1 MAERLT
7 VTQLNTRVRSIL
19 SESHAVNDVWVIGEI
34 SNLKL
39 YQSGH
44 YYFTLKDE
52 GSQISSVMF
61 RGSRA
66 RVDFEP
72 ADNMKV
78 TAFGH
83 VDLYVANG
91 RYQFIVETMTR
102 SGIGDLFLEYEKL
115 RKKLEAEGMFDVSR
129 KRKLPI
135 YPRVIG
141 VVTSESGAVIHDI
154 VTTSGRLFPA
164 DILLAPA
171 QVQGEGAAESIVRGI
186 EALNRENVDV
196 IIVGRG
202 GGSIEDLWAFN
213 EEKVARAISS
223 SRAPVISAVG
233 HESDFTIADF
243 VADVRAPTP
252 TGAAELALRDKGE
265 VIKQVDGFGI
275 RAGRALE
282 HVLVKIRSRLE
293 LADSK
298 LTVSRQYERLS
309 MLEIRVGQ
317 LSEKADAALRS
328 SVQGMRSRFNSAE
341 SKISPAAAQ
350 RTVTSLKDRLL
361 FLSERMKLAIGRCL
375 KDAESKMDAID
386 QRSAALD
393 PRSVLERGYS
403 YVTDSEGRALTSAR
417 SLSQGSMVSISFR
430 DGGAEAEI
438 KKVKYDE
445 RRH

>member
-1 MAERLT
+1 MADRLT

-19 SESHAVNDVWVIGEI
+19 SESSAVKDVWVIGEI

-39 YQSGH
+39 YSSGH

-52 GSQISSVMF
+52 GSEIRSVMF
-61 RGSRA
+61 RGSRG
-66 RVDFEP
+66 RIDFEP

-83 VDLYVANG
+83 VDLYVAKG
-91 RYQFIVETMTR
+91 SYQFIAETMTR

-115 RKKLEAEGMFDVSR
+115 RKRLEGEGMFDASR
-129 KRKLPI
+129 KRKLPV
-135 YPRVIG
+135 YPKVIG

-186 EALNRENVDV
+186 EALNREKVDV

-213 EEKVARAISS
+213 EEIVARAIATSE
-223 SRAPVISAVG
+223 APVISAVG

-252 TGAAELALRDKGE
+252 TGAAELALRDKRE
-265 VIKQVDGFGI
+265 VVKQVDGLGI
-275 RAGRALE
+275 RMGRALD
-282 HVLVKIRSRLE
+282 HISVKMRSRLE
-293 LADSK
+293 LAASK
-298 LTVSRQYERLS
+298 LEAGRQHEKLS

-328 SVQGMRSRFNSAE
+328 SVQGMRSRFNAAE
-341 SKISPAAAQ
+341 SKISPSAAQ
-350 RTVTSLKDRLL
+350 RKVASLKDRLS
-361 FLSERMKLAIGRCL
+361 FLSERMVLAIGRCL
-375 KDAESKMDAID
+375 KDAGSKLDAIG
-386 QRSAALD
+386 QRSSDLD
-393 PRSVLERGYS
+393 PRSVLDRGYS
-403 YVTDSEGRALTSAR
+403 YVADSEGRALTSAR
-417 SLSQGSMVSISFR
+417 SLSPGSIVSISFR

-438 KKVKYDE
+438 RKVKYYE